1 MRLSLLGFVH
11 PVVGPHFRC
20 RTITSGRRSLEAGL
34 EKKVRLWLDIYFV
47 NIYGFY
53 LIV

>member
-1 MRLSLLGFVH
+1 MRLSLLGFAL
-11 PVVGPHFRC
+11 PIVGPHFRC
-20 RTITSGRRSLEAGL
+20 RTVTSGRHSLEAEI
-34 EKKVRLWLDIYFV
+34 EKKARLWLDIYFV